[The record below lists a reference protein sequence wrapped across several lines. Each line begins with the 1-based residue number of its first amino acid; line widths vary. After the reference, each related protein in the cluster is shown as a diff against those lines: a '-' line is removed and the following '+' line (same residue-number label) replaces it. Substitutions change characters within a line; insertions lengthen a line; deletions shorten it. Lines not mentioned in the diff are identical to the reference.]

1 MTRRVSIA
9 LCLALALPGLA
20 RAQSPEARGS
30 LGVGEHDAGRVA
42 HAGVMIPTRVLYP
55 TGGAGPYPLVGVIHG
70 ASRTGARHRVLAET
84 FASRGFVVVLPD
96 MPCGL
101 GGCDHDANADQ
112 LVAMLE
118 WAVTQSETPSSPLA
132 GLVDGS
138 RRALVGHSWGALA
151 SHMAAAR
158 DPSID
163 AVVLFDPNDDG
174 TVGRD
179 ATATVMA
186 PTAQL
191 LASVPG
197 ACNSA
202 WMEAAVGA
210 ALPTP
215 NLELTVSGSAHCDP
229 EDPGDF
235 LCPIGCGSGDAST
248 SVTFRRYAI
257 AWVSCVLTGDAAMG
271 PWLGGASMSGDESG
285 GVIEGVEARGL
296 DALPCRGAV
305 GTDAGVPPG
314 DDAGMSGNDGGV
326 PPGDDAGSTA
336 MDAGG
341 SSGSDGGGAGAD
353 AAVRTDAGAGGTDG
367 GCSCRSASGP
377 RRSLG
382 LVLSGIGIALATR
395 KLRRR

>member
-1 MTRRVSIA
+1 MTRRASIA
-9 LCLALALPGLA
+9 LALVLAVPGLA
-20 RAQSPEARGS
+20 RAQLPEARGS

-112 LVAMLE
+112 LVAMLA
-118 WAVTQSETPSSPLA
+118 WAVAQSETPSSPFA

-158 DPSID
+158 DSSID

-174 TVGRD
+174 AVGRD

-202 WMEAAVGA
+202 WDEAAVGA

-215 NLELTVSGSAHCDP
+215 NLELTVSRSAHCDP

-235 LCPIGCGSGDAST
+235 LCPIGCGSGDADT

-257 AWVSCVLTGDAAMG
+257 AWVSCLLTGDAAMG
-271 PWLGGASMSGDESG
+271 PWLGGASMSDDESG
-285 GVIEGVEARGL
+285 GVIEGVAARGL

-305 GTDAGVPPG
+305 GTDAGVPPVGDGGGAG
-314 DDAGMSGNDGGV
+314 DDAGTA
-326 PPGDDAGSTA
+326 PGDDGGATP

-341 SSGSDGGGAGAD
+341 SPGSDGGGGAVDAAARAD
-353 AAVRTDAGAGGTDG
+353 AGTGGTDG
-367 GCSCRSASGP
+367 GCSCRSAG
-377 RRSLG
+377 RRSDAGG
-382 LVLSGIGIALATR
+382 LVLVLIALSLRT
-395 KLRRR
+395 LRRR